1 MYKVLKV
8 CFAGRLQENSLPTPD
23 EWRCFRLGNE
33 TKRSVTLTSFT
44 FMDLVIYYLAS
55 KLKEKNIKF
64 HLSAIFSS
72 YFVPLLFA

>member
-8 CFAGRLQENSLPTPD
+8 CFEGRVLENFLPTPD
-23 EWRCFRLGNE
+23 EWGFLRLGNE

-72 YFVPLLFA
+72 YSVPLLVA